1 MKEKM
6 TKKKRERKKENAAC
20 TKICHKVNENNM
32 WINVLVDFL
41 NSKNV
46 VYGNILTIMMQSIY

>member
-1 MKEKM
+1 MKANDEK
-6 TKKKRERKKENAAC
+6 KDAAC

-46 VYGNILTIMMQSIY
+46 VYGNVLTIMMQIIY